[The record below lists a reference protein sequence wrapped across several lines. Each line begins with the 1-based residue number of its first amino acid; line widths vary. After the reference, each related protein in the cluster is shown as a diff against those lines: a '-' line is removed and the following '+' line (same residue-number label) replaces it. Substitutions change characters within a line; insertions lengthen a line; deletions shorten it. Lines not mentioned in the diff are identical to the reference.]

1 MPEPQERVLNSYIAL
16 REKLKG
22 RHAIIRGVIADAT
35 QRKFVL
41 RPTILGELCY
51 LQLRMIC
58 ELIALGCLLVH
69 GDIPAA
75 RAGRIQK
82 AYAADWIINKLTAL
96 HPSFYPVPTD
106 QVLDETGRV
115 ASTVLI
121 AEEYLTKEKLIKLY
135 AECGTVLHRGTLKGI
150 LSPAPRHLD
159 MGKVGKWA
167 TKITH
172 LLNHHQV
179 PLIGDRRQIW
189 VVMNARDGGNV
200 QWFLMERLDDP
211 DATRTTRASR

>member
-16 REKLKG
+16 REELKG

-115 ASTVLI
+115 ANSRRISDERKAHQAVRGMRHRPTSWHLEGHFI
-121 AEEYLTKEKLIKLY
+121 A
-135 AECGTVLHRGTLKGI
+135 
-150 LSPAPRHLD
+150 
-159 MGKVGKWA
+159 
-167 TKITH
+167 
-172 LLNHHQV
+172 
-179 PLIGDRRQIW
+179 
-189 VVMNARDGGNV
+189 
-200 QWFLMERLDDP
+200 
-211 DATRTTRASR
+211 RASAPGHGKSRQMGN